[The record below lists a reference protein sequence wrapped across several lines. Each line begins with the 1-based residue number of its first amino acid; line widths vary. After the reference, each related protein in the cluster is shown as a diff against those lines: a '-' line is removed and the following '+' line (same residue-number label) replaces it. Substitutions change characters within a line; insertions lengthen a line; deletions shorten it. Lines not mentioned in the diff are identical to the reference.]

1 MDNEKD
7 DNPPRANNRNDLHD
21 VLRTFVDDPN
31 NEVKTY
37 CVSPFIEL
45 ESVESVLKK
54 HKGHF
59 SVLSLNI
66 QSLNSK
72 FDFLTSILSHLND
85 NNTHFQAICLQETW
99 LSHDQDV
106 SLFNIP
112 GYHLIHRGKSC
123 SNHSGLIIYLS
134 DEFSYIVKDT
144 SHGSQLWDGLFIDVY
159 GESLCGN
166 LTIGN
171 IYRPPRHNNNNNTV
185 RQFCSELQPVVS
197 NISKHNR
204 NAIITGD
211 FNIDLL
217 QINERSEFQ
226 KYFDLFTTHGL
237 FPSITLPTRSS
248 GTLIDQIYCKLK
260 DPKQLVFSCV
270 IDTMISDHYP
280 CFAIVDILKSRKHK
294 PKFVQV
300 YKHDPAAFLSFYDEL
315 STRFQDVPLDPDLC
329 ADPNDNYA
337 LFESIVV
344 DTKSKYLAPK
354 TVRFKKYKHRLSH
367 GSLMVFCIPS
377 NIEINCF
384 GKYDPLQTERTS
396 IYHYL

>member
-1 MDNEKD
+1 MDNANN
-7 DNPPRANNRNDLHD
+7 DNTQRANKRDDLHD
-21 VLRTFVDDPN
+21 ILRTFVDDPN

-54 HKGHF
+54 HKGNF
-59 SVLSLNI
+59 CVLSLNI

-72 FDFLTSILSHLND
+72 FDSFMSVLSHLND

-99 LSHDQDV
+99 LSHDQDT

-112 GYHLIHRGKSC
+112 GYHLIHRGKSR

-134 DEFSYIVKDT
+134 DEFSYNVKDT
-144 SHGSQLWDGLFIDVY
+144 LPGSQLWDGLFIDVY

-185 RQFCSELQPVVS
+185 RQFCSELQPVIS
-197 NISKHNR
+197 NISKHDS

-226 KYFDLFTTHGL
+226 KYFDLFTTDGL
-237 FPSITLPTRSS
+237 FPCITLPTRSS
-248 GTLIDQIYCKLK
+248 ESLIDQIYCKLK

-294 PKFVQV
+294 PKFVQIHN
-300 YKHDPAAFLSFYDEL
+300 HDPAAFRSFMRNCQRDFKMCPSILIYVLIRMITMNCLNRLWWTPSPNILLQKLLDL
-315 STRFQDVPLDPDLC
+315 KSTNIGFPR
-329 ADPNDNYA
+329 
-337 LFESIVV
+337 
-344 DTKSKYLAPK
+344 
-354 TVRFKKYKHRLSH
+354 
-367 GSLMVFCIPS
+367 GSLMVFCVPS

-384 GKYDPLQTERTS
+384 GKYDAFQMEQTS
-396 IYHYL
+396 IHHCR